1 LNLEKNK
8 SYYYLSEMILYNHYY
23 PFGMPMP
30 DRKSGSQSY
39 RFSFQGQEKDDE
51 IKGQGNSLNYEYR
64 MHDPRIGRF
73 FATDPLECYFAY
85 NSPYAFSENRVID
98 GVEFEGLEVVPA
110 NEKWDMKETST
121 SATIDPENDVNWEGG
136 FKAGWFGGEF
146 LTLHEITAGANK
158 GNWYAVSHGQSL
170 SETAE
175 GKTPG
180 YIWFLNMKKGDTDH
194 MNAHA
199 PGQENYSYEEGTYIF
214 GKDVVPD
221 GASFTIDRTV
231 STGGLIWAVSSEY
244 EYSSTLAYVQL
255 VNVSLS
261 SGPLK
266 GFWDETGDFIDQT
279 TSSDVLDYGVAMLKS
294 PEYWIGM
301 GTAGVLAFSPSRV
314 GSLKPLGKG
323 STGRTTANNLTEKL
337 AMDEIMSTPADGMI
351 LIHKMPDATGRWHG
365 WSKMSNK
372 TAHGVEIHYNAL
384 WENGNLKAI
393 DDFKFIDP

>member
-1 LNLEKNK
+1 
-8 SYYYLSEMILYNHYY
+8 
-23 PFGMPMP
+23 MPMP
-30 DRKSGSQSY
+30 DRKSGSQPY

-51 IKGQGNSLNYEYR
+51 IKGQGNYLNYEYR
-64 MHDPRIGRF
+64 MHEPRIGRF

-294 PEYWIGM
+294 PEYWIAI
-301 GTAGVLAFSPSRV
+301 GTAGISLSSIKPSAGTASQMKSLGAASRAEMMARKHNLNMNSKTALQVLDNLDISVESFIGQFR
-314 GSLKPLGKG
+314 KG
-323 STGRTTANNLTEKL
+323 SIKSEFPSEFLSGTVEDALNSGNSTVRKL
-337 AMDEIMSTPADGMI
+337 
-351 LIHKMPDATGRWHG
+351 LIDSRFTK
-365 WSKMSNK
+365 
-372 TAHGVEIHYNAL
+372 
-384 WENGNLKAI
+384 
-393 DDFKFIDP
+393 